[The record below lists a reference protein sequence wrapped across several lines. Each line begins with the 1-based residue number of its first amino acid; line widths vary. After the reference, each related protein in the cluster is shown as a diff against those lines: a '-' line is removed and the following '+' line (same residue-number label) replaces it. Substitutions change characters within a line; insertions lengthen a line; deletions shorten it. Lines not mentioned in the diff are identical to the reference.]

1 MEKDYFE
8 KKIKDKNL
16 FRYEKE
22 KRIYELIEQREKF
35 LLNENGNEN
44 ENNINEEINS
54 KAKILGL
61 DDEKKKKEYREIFCS
76 TEGFK
81 YILKHKGFDPE
92 NAIIK
97 LEKAVCDLSEF
108 ATIFHDYFTFPQIR
122 YIMYQILEG
131 LIKLHN
137 LSYDINI
144 FHNDLKTEN
153 VFVIINNG
161 NMKNEFLKILENKKR
176 KEKYFEGISN
186 INKSNINEF
195 LQNLLRECT
204 FKIGDFDLSN
214 IISNELKD
222 IDFIPGPI
230 EDIIDVDKED
240 CYELGCIFYYLK
252 TGNYFHYVPNHN
264 VVIFKN
270 PSFNS
275 KQNLTRN
282 YLKLLNKMLQVD
294 RNFRLNCYDIL
305 SEDFFKIDNI
315 KNVDLLT
322 TKMKD
327 DEDFIKFKD
336 IYDIYLDNNKE
347 NFYLPIEDRG
357 TFKLKNENIKYQ
369 KNILIGESF
378 DLSVKKKK

>member
-1 MEKDYFE
+1 
-8 KKIKDKNL
+8 
-16 FRYEKE
+16 
-22 KRIYELIEQREKF
+22 
-35 LLNENGNEN
+35 
-44 ENNINEEINS
+44 
-54 KAKILGL
+54 
-61 DDEKKKKEYREIFCS
+61 
-76 TEGFK
+76 
-81 YILKHKGFDPE
+81 
-92 NAIIK
+92 
-97 LEKAVCDLSEF
+97 
-108 ATIFHDYFTFPQIR
+108 
-122 YIMYQILEG
+122 MYQILEG

-327 DEDFIKFKD
+327 DEDFINFKD

-369 KNILIGESF
+369 KNILICESF